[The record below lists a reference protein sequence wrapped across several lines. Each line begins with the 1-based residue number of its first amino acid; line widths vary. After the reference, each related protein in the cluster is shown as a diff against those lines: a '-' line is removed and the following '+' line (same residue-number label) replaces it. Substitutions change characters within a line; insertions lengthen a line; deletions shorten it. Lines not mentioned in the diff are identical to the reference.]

1 MDAAVSRTKK
11 IAVRFRFGHIANGMA
26 SVSIT
31 INDLFEFEGKTAPA
45 ERPDN
50 SAIEAMVQRQFNF
63 LPQPLQIS
71 VTDNDVSIVFT
82 DEASQAKEEAVRLAV
97 KAGRRAAEGNFGK
110 AITTLKR
117 ALELQPSLLPAR
129 RDLAMAYSASGDVDS
144 AKNHLIEVLRLDPK
158 DQKAW
163 VTLAN
168 LYIRHHKDLETGER
182 FLHRALDLSANDP
195 WTLNSLGGV
204 LLERGRPQEAAEM
217 FRRTIEA
224 DSRFANAY
232 FGLAMIHLRNSE
244 PKLVS
249 STLAEMFACA
259 KAQDARSLQVFSN
272 ARDLFADVQPILANA
287 QHDEAAQSV
296 ERLRQDMERQS
307 GYPVRIVQEDFENK
321 ITGWLQVAWKAGRDH
336 HLLRLRKSYP
346 DHLQPHMIAHEL
358 LHLQLEVEARQA
370 RKNRFLISTAKS
382 KETAIRRMAGDIV
395 KLEKLGYSGQSITD
409 MVSTVIRGLAEFLL
423 NCPLDMI
430 IETRIR
436 QTMPVLHAA
445 QFLSLR
451 LMANEAWETNT
462 NDRSVEL
469 TPRLASKTS
478 FALNGANAL
487 FVDDLYHG
495 ATCYAS
501 RYQRLETFE
510 LSKKLFQHWKAR
522 FAKLEQ
528 GEEYT
533 LVDEFASMLGV
544 RDFFEWKDDPN
555 NIVAE
560 DTATPPDSA
569 NN

>member
-1 MDAAVSRTKK
+1 
-11 IAVRFRFGHIANGMA
+11 MA
-26 SVSIT
+26 TVSIT
-31 INDLFEFEGKTAPA
+31 INDLFEFEGKPAPA

-50 SAIEAMVQRQFNF
+50 SAIETMVQRQFRF
-63 LPQPLQIS
+63 LPQPLLIS
-71 VTDNDVSIVFT
+71 FTESEVSIVFT
-82 DEASQAKEEAVRLAV
+82 EESPQAKEEAVRLAV
-97 KAGRRAAEGNFGK
+97 KASRRAAEGNFTK

-117 ALELQPSLLPAR
+117 ALELQPSMLLAR
-129 RDLAMAYSASGDVDS
+129 RDLAMAYSASGDVEN

-182 FLHRALDLSANDP
+182 FLRRALGISANDP

-204 LLERGRPQEAAEM
+204 LLERGHSQEAAEV
-217 FRRTIEA
+217 FRRTIQV
-224 DSRFANAY
+224 DTRFANAY

-249 STLAEMFACA
+249 NTLAEMFACA
-259 KAQDARSLQVFSN
+259 KEQDARSLQVFNN
-272 ARDLFADVQPILANA
+272 ARNLFADVQPILAEA
-287 QHDEAAQSV
+287 QHPDAAQFV
-296 ERLRQDMERQS
+296 EGLRQDMERQS
-307 GYPVRIVQEDFENK
+307 GYPVRIVHEDFDDK
-321 ITGWLQVAWKAGRDH
+321 ITGWLQAAWKAGRDH
-336 HLLRLRKSYP
+336 HLLRVRKSYP
-346 DHLQPHMIAHEL
+346 EHLRPHMIAHEL
-358 LHLQLEVEARQA
+358 VHLQLEVEARQA
-370 RKNRFLISTAKS
+370 RKNRFLISTQKTM
-382 KETAIRRMAGDIV
+382 EVAIRRMAGDLV
-395 KLEKLGYSGQSITD
+395 KLENLGYSGESITD
-409 MVSTVIRGLAEFLL
+409 MVKTVVLGLTAFLL
-423 NCPLDMI
+423 NCPLDML
-430 IETRIR
+430 IETRIH

-451 LMANEAWETNT
+451 LMADEAWETNT

-478 FALNGANAL
+478 LALNGANAL

-522 FAKLEQ
+522 LPKLDR

-533 LVDEFASMLGV
+533 LVDEFASILGV